1 MNACLSPKKAKQLTV
16 LVHLCQLSI
25 SDIVLP
31 GKNEARTS
39 FHNVL
44 ASSVL
49 SCCSENS
56 TVRGNDCQNPPPEN
70 KLIPRLIIVTTS
82 YQGRYE
88 MVPLFYSSPDR
99 IPCKMAFSTSSALGI
114 DRAAP
119 LRVTL
124 IAAAVLALLIHSVSG
139 RLFINEL
146 IKNPV

>member
-70 KLIPRLIIVTTS
+70 KLIPRLIIVTLIQMCRLTIHAS
-82 YQGRYE
+82 CQFSDY
-88 MVPLFYSSPDR
+88 LKPDPFGLCSDSH
-99 IPCKMAFSTSSALGI
+99 IHF
-114 DRAAP
+114 
-119 LRVTL
+119 
-124 IAAAVLALLIHSVSG
+124 LLIPLTVTIRFLDLVYIIALHVSQKFPFV
-139 RLFINEL
+139 RSEQ
-146 IKNPV
+146 KN